1 MSRHQRSSSG
11 EAFPPVGPRGFGLG
25 LGRSDHDEQV
35 ELIGRQL
42 GRELGLV
49 DADGEDWSPR
59 EKGSAVG
66 GLVSPPPSLSLPLY
80 FYLSPIFVCVCV
92 WECGERDRGTKNV
105 HACVCQWCNIILCLL
120 AQT

>member
-11 EAFPPVGPRGFGLG
+11 EAFPPAGPRGFGLG

-49 DADGEDWSPR
+49 DGDVEDWSPR
-59 EKGSAVG
+59 ANGNGVGSFM
-66 GLVSPPPSLSLPLY
+66 PSRPGCLSLL
-80 FYLSPIFVCVCV
+80 LSS
-92 WECGERDRGTKNV
+92 
-105 HACVCQWCNIILCLL
+105 L
-120 AQT
+120 ADLVE